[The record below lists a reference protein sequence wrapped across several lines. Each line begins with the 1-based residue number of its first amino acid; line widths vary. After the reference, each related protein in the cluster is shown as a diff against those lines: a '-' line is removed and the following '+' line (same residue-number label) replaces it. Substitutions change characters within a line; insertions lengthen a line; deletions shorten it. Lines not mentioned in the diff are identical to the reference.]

1 MRRQRNKSD
10 VPQDVMVGQIPED
23 PRWKFNP
30 QFDVD
35 PYPWRTLCLLY
46 NSGTTQVRMNTSI
59 LFSGV
64 TSISATFPEVH
75 EEFTFENSPK
85 GYKHYEWSA
94 RSFTF
99 FNKSINDDV
108 KEYNGA
114 LVLIKEAF
122 HKGNVSEIGGK
133 FLDRIWTLRVPE
145 TIRIPLNESIIV
157 TVPIVV
163 EAYSCEMERVKKENR
178 GDFGLLLEQNTDA
191 FLVTAGGLVA
201 NGWIAALV
209 KGDDTSSYKLTPDY
223 WTSFIS
229 VQSSLIPQVE
239 LVRAQTNVS
248 CIQIHPMYTL
258 LVFLYTVMT
267 LIGCISWYVAQ
278 KDHFEVPSSSVE
290 WADLAYEESITD
302 NDKISE
308 IVAKDAKLGII
319 SDKIKILPK
328 KETFPYYKIS

>member
-59 LFSGV
+59 LFSSV

-145 TIRIPLNESIIV
+145 TTRIPINKPIIV
-157 TVPIVV
+157 TVPIIVK
-163 EAYSCEMERVKKENR
+163 AYSCEMERVKKGDR
-178 GDFGLLLEQNTDA
+178 GSFNLLSGDISAA
-191 FLVTAGGLVA
+191 FLETVGSLIANEWNVA
-201 NGWIAALV
+201 II
-209 KGDDTSSYKLTPDY
+209 KGEDTSSYELTPDY
-223 WTSFIS
+223 WTSYIS
-229 VQSSLIPQVE
+229 VQGSRIPQVE
-239 LVRAQTNVS
+239 VVSAQINKP
-248 CIQIHPMYTL
+248 CIKIQPIYIL
-258 LVFLYTVMT
+258 LASLYAVMT
-267 LIGCISWYVAQ
+267 LIGCICWCMAQ
-278 KDHFEVPSSSVE
+278 KSHLKVPSTSVE
-290 WADLAYEESITD
+290 WANLAYKESITD
-302 NDKISE
+302 Y
-308 IVAKDAKLGII
+308 AKKPKLGII
-319 SDKIKILPK
+319 SNNIKILP
-328 KETFPYYKIS
+328 